1 MRQVKHRTP
10 TGRPHRVAELLRER
24 LALILL
30 FKCADPRLKEVTLTE
45 VEMSPDLRQA
55 KVFYV
60 TRENVDRDLVQIAL
74 DKAQGF
80 IKAEVARENLFRLM
94 PEFHFLPDPGLDRAA
109 RLEELLKAAKRAGIG
124 SGIPNL
130 IYGKADSVKPF
141 YSIGI
146 RGSFK
151 VGVVALPTISEQRW

>member
-1 MRQVKHRTP
+1 VRLVKHRTP

-30 FKCADPRLKEVTLTE
+30 HKCADPRLQEITLTE

-60 TRENVDRDLVQIAL
+60 VRENVDRVQVQIAL
-74 DKAQGF
+74 DKALGF

-94 PEFHFLPDPGLDRAA
+94 PEFFFLLDPGLDRAA
-109 RLEELLKAAKRAGIG
+109 KLEELLKEAGVATNSI
-124 SGIPNL
+124 
-130 IYGKADSVKPF
+130 KKDDS
-141 YSIGI
+141 
-146 RGSFK
+146 
-151 VGVVALPTISEQRW
+151 

>member
-1 MRQVKHRTP
+1 MKQRTP

-30 FKCADPRLKEVTLTE
+30 FKSADPRLKEVTLTE

-60 TRENVDRDLVQIAL
+60 TRENADRDQVQKAL
-74 DKAQGF
+74 AKAQGF

-94 PEFHFLPDPGLDRAA
+94 PEFIFLPDPGLDRAV
-109 RLEELLKAAKRAGIG
+109 RLEELLKAAKAGPG
-124 SGIPNL
+124 SEG
-130 IYGKADSVKPF
+130 DSD
-141 YSIGI
+141 
-146 RGSFK
+146 
-151 VGVVALPTISEQRW
+151 T

>member
-1 MRQVKHRTP
+1 VRHVKHRTP

-30 FKCADPRLKEVTLTE
+30 FKCADPRLREITLTE

-60 TRENVDRDLVQIAL
+60 VRENVDRDQVQIAL
-74 DKAQGF
+74 DKALGF

-94 PEFHFLPDPGLDRAA
+94 PEFFFLLDPGLDRAA
-109 RLEELLKAAKRAGIG
+109 RLEELLREAKAGPG
-124 SGIPNL
+124 SEE
-130 IYGKADSVKPF
+130 DSD
-141 YSIGI
+141 
-146 RGSFK
+146 
-151 VGVVALPTISEQRW
+151 T